1 MLGAYAQYSQHY
13 ITTLMIVTTLFFAL
27 PIFLA
32 PMAWA
37 RMMGWTLPEH
47 RHLAIYFG
55 RCLGAFILVVEV
67 AMLRSATTGTSFSY
81 AFDMLFV
88 VFSLMFVVHVYG
100 ALKRIQPL
108 SETLE
113 IGFWAVLF
121 VLNVLFY
128 PATTITL

>member
-37 RMMGWTLPEH
+37 RMMGWTIPEH

-55 RCLGAFILVVEV
+55 RCLGAFILVVEA
-67 AMLRSATTGTSFSY
+67 AMLRSATTGTSFIY
-81 AFDMLFV
+81 AFDILFV

-113 IGFWAVLF
+113 IGFWAVLL

>member
-1 MLGAYAQYSQHY
+1 MLGVYAQYSQHY
-13 ITTLMIVTTLFFAL
+13 IISLMIVTTLFFAL
-27 PIFLA
+27 PIFIA
-32 PMAWA
+32 PIAWA
-37 RMMGWTLPEH
+37 RMMGWTIPEH

-67 AMLRSATTGTSFSY
+67 TMLRSSTTGTSFSY
-81 AFDMLFV
+81 AFDILFV

-100 ALKRIQPL
+100 ALRRIQPL

-113 IGFWAVLF
+113 IGFWAVLL

>member
-32 PMAWA
+32 PIAWA

-55 RCLGAFILVVEV
+55 RCLGAFILVVE
-67 AMLRSATTGTSFSY
+67 ATMLRSATTGTSFSY
-81 AFDMLFV
+81 AFDILFV